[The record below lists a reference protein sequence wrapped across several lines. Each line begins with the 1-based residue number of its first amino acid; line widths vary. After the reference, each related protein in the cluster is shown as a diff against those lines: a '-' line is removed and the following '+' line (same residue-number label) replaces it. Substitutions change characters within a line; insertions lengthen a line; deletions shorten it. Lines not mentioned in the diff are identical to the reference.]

1 MDRRRLWLWVAA
13 LALAGCAGTVT
24 QLATREAASA
34 PRWTSVALSPLRV
47 TMPEGRVIALA
58 ADGAITF
65 DGELRWTL
73 TPDGRLV
80 DTAAEPVA
88 TLLPDGRISHRR
100 ELSSWRV
107 DGDRVLDGAAPA
119 GADVIAS
126 LEGATL
132 QLPSGV
138 HVPVLDLTAD
148 NRATLLYLVAVERRE
163 LAHVAALEAE
173 AEDDDTVRYRVPVDG
188 APSRG
193 PDDALVTIV
202 AFEDFQCP
210 FCGRA
215 HGTLARILEE
225 YPSDVRVVYR
235 HQPLPFHQNAM
246 PAAEASM
253 EAFVQRGPAGFW
265 AMHDLL
271 FENQQALD
279 RASLERYAA
288 QVGLDL
294 PRFTRALDEHPH
306 RARILADSELGN
318 RIGANGTP
326 AFFINGVELMGAQP
340 FEAFAGV
347 IDREREHARRLVAA
361 GVPRGRLYE
370 RVIEHGLTRAEPPP
384 AVAAAAPRRTPDP
397 RAVYRVPI
405 DGAPVLGPD
414 DALVTVVVFSDFQ
427 CPFCSRVEPTL
438 AQLRSEYGR
447 DLRIVWMNNPL
458 PFHQNAEPAAEAA
471 MEIFAQTGARGFW
484 AFHDL
489 LFENQQHLERADL
502 ERYAATIR
510 GVHMRHFRAALDGHS
525 HRAAI
530 EANQALAR
538 SLGASGTPS
547 FFINGRNLRGAQPIE
562 SFRTLIDEVRSQA
575 QARVASGTPRARVY
589 AETIAAGATEPVL
602 LPAPAAAP

>member
-1 MDRRRLWLWVAA
+1 
-13 LALAGCAGTVT
+13 
-24 QLATREAASA
+24 
-34 PRWTSVALSPLRV
+34 
-47 TMPEGRVIALA
+47 
-58 ADGAITF
+58 
-65 DGELRWTL
+65 
-73 TPDGRLV
+73 
-80 DTAAEPVA
+80 
-88 TLLPDGRISHRR
+88 
-100 ELSSWRV
+100 
-107 DGDRVLDGAAPA
+107 
-119 GADVIAS
+119 
-126 LEGATL
+126 
-132 QLPSGV
+132 
-138 HVPVLDLTAD
+138 
-148 NRATLLYLVAVERRE
+148 
-163 LAHVAALEAE
+163 
-173 AEDDDTVRYRVPVDG
+173 
-188 APSRG
+188 
-193 PDDALVTIV
+193 
-202 AFEDFQCP
+202 
-210 FCGRA
+210 
-215 HGTLARILEE
+215 
-225 YPSDVRVVYR
+225 VYR
-235 HQPLPFHQNAM
+235 HQPLPFHQQAM

-253 EAFVQRGPAGFW
+253 EAFEQRGDAGFW

-271 FENQQALD
+271 FENQQALG

-288 QVGLDL
+288 QIGLDL
-294 PRFTRALDEHPH
+294 PRFSRALDEHPH
-306 RARILADSELGN
+306 SARIRADSDLGN

-326 AFFINGVELMGAQP
+326 AFYINGVEFMGAQA

-347 IDREREHARRLVAA
+347 IERERDHARRLVAA
-361 GVPRGRLYE
+361 GVPRA
-370 RVIEHGLTRAEPPP
+370 RVYDRVTEHGRTRAEAPPP
-384 AVAAAAPRRTPDP
+384 VAAAAPRRLPDP
-397 RAVYRVPI
+397 HAVYRVPI

-438 AQLRSEYGR
+438 ARLRTEYGR

-471 MEIFAQTGARGFW
+471 MEVFTQTGARGFW

-562 SFRTLIDEVRSQA
+562 AFRTLIDEVRAEA

-589 AETIAAGATEPVL
+589 AETIANGAVAPVF
-602 LPAPAAAP
+602 LPSEDEAAPAAAAPPPSAARAPAAPPRPLPAPPTPPDVAAPPPSATRTATGLATRVLAPGSGTQRPGPHDRVVVHYAGWTTDGRSFDESYTRGEPPTFPVDGVIAGFAEALQLMVVGERRRVWIPESLAYGGRAGAPAGMLVFDIELVRIEP